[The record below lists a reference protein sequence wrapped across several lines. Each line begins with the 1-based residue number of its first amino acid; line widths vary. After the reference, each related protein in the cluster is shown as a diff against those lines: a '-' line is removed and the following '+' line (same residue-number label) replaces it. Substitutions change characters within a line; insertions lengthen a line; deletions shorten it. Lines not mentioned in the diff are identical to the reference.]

1 MAPFLNARPHS
12 ALKILKNVAF
22 WSKFAFNAFLYNVF
36 GLVTMKKHTP
46 ALYQSLKNTQS
57 LIFPIIP
64 VLSL

>member
-1 MAPFLNARPHS
+1 MLDRTQLLKFLRMSH
-12 ALKILKNVAF
+12 F
-22 WSKFAFNAFLYNVF
+22 GQKFAFNAFLYNVF